1 MDVFQMGADPIRFMS
16 SVDSESTTADD
27 LLTVDYTRAQKAS
40 PEFLTVYEG
49 IDQNIDVK
57 ISTFVFKAAPEAVLM
72 LYDFIMTTF
81 VPDTGNNAEQQDS
94 TVKTGQGVEQPVQAQ
109 AEDQKIRVL
118 VKLASIQGNLFC
130 DTDYAGL
137 TNNTQLPS
145 AMAASALR
153 RCPSPL
159 PMSLFWFGRR
169 RCMSVDV

>member
-94 TVKTGQGVEQPVQAQ
+94 TVNLGGRLGGVTTNDIGLPGEP
-109 AEDQKIRVL
+109 
-118 VKLASIQGNLFC
+118 KLC
-130 DTDYAGL
+130 C
-137 TNNTQLPS
+137 LP
-145 AMAASALR
+145 ASAL
-153 RCPSPL
+153 
-159 PMSLFWFGRR
+159 
-169 RCMSVDV
+169 